1 VSFPTDDEPRPRPS
15 VSTPPRIPW
24 PVVRSIHLPPVVRP
38 PFDDV
43 AVVMERRRSVR
54 HIDAT
59 GLREIANM
67 IAWVVAPAGVSVYDG
82 IQRSKSLAAS
92 SGGLHAVEPILVPP
106 AGSRAFRFDG
116 GSGRMEVLKVN
127 NRSLMAAFRRSVGE
141 MAPQSAACH
150 VVVFA
155 ADMPR
160 ARACYESADSLVLRD
175 AGVLQQTFHLAVEAY
190 RMSALPL
197 GILGRQAVEAILPT
211 GSGVEA
217 VGAIIIG
224 RRRME

>member
-1 VSFPTDDEPRPRPS
+1 VSFPTDDEPRPRSS
-15 VSTPPRIPW
+15 VSAPPRIAW
-24 PVVRSIHLPPVVRP
+24 PVVRSIRLPRVVRP

-43 AVVMERRRSVR
+43 ANVMERRRSVR
-54 HIDAT
+54 NIYPA

-67 IAWVVAPAGVSVYDG
+67 IAWVITPAGVSVCDG
-82 IQRSKSLAAS
+82 IPRSKSLAAS

-127 NRSLMAAFRRSVGE
+127 DRQMMAAFRRRVGE
-141 MAPQSAACH
+141 MAPRSAGCH
-150 VVVFA
+150 VAVFA

-175 AGVLQQTFHLAVEAY
+175 AGVLQQTLHFAVEAY

-197 GILGRQAVEAILPT
+197 GILGRLGVAAILSP

-217 VGAIIIG
+217 VGAMIIG
-224 RRRME
+224 RRRIE